1 MRNPFLLLFL
11 IIFSQNVFSQT
22 QDTTAQN
29 RKFELSFGTNILF
42 IPDGKLIDIREE
54 EALIIP
60 TSSILLFGELRPD
73 HKLRIP
79 LFFNLPIETKQ
90 FLVNNQLISERAS
103 PALGAGVQF
112 RLFNIDI
119 DEKSKVEFE
128 LGPLVSL
135 LFDKNSNPRVS
146 PLLAG
151 RFRLQQNENFVMF
164 IGTSFNLGINVV
176 GLFFGTGVLF

>member
-1 MRNPFLLLFL
+1 MKNLFLLLVF
-11 IIFSQNVFSQT
+11 IFISQNIFAQT
-22 QDTTAQN
+22 QDTTSQK
-29 RKFELSFGTNILF
+29 RRFELSFGSNILF
-42 IPDGKLIDIREE
+42 ITQSKLINYRED

-60 TSSILLFGELRPD
+60 TNSVLFFGELRPD
-73 HKLRIP
+73 HRMRIP

-103 PALGAGVQF
+103 PALGAGLQF

-119 DEKSKVEFE
+119 DEKSKIEFE
-128 LGPLVSL
+128 VGPLVSL

-146 PLLAG
+146 PLVAG
-151 RFRLQQNENFVMF
+151 RFRLQQNDHFVMF
-164 IGTSFNLGINVV
+164 IGTSFNFGINIY

>member
-1 MRNPFLLLFL
+1 MLKRKIRPFKK
-11 IIFSQNVFSQT
+11 
-22 QDTTAQN
+22 
-29 RKFELSFGTNILF
+29 RRFELSFGTNILF
-42 IPDGKLIDIREE
+42 IPDSKFIDIREE

-73 HKLRIP
+73 HRMRIP

-103 PALGAGVQF
+103 PALGAGLEF
-112 RLFNIDI
+112 RIFQIEI

-128 LGPLVSL
+128 LGSLVSL
-135 LFDKNSNPRVS
+135 LFDKKSNPRVS

-151 RFRLQQNENFVMF
+151 RFRLQQNDNFVMF
-164 IGTSFNLGINVV
+164 IGTSFNIGINVF
-176 GLFFGTGVLF
+176 GLYFGTGALF

>member
-1 MRNPFLLLFL
+1 MRNLFLLLVCIF
-11 IIFSQNVFSQT
+11 FSQNVFTQT
-22 QDTTAQN
+22 QDSTSQK
-29 RKFELSFGTNILF
+29 RRFELSFGSNILF
-42 IPDGKLIDIREE
+42 IPQSKLIDYREE

-60 TSSILLFGELRPD
+60 TSSVLLFGELRPD
-73 HKLRIP
+73 HRMRIP

-103 PALGAGVQF
+103 PALGAGLQF
-112 RLFNIDI
+112 RLFNIGI

-135 LFDKNSNPRVS
+135 LFDKKSNPKVS

-151 RFRLQQNENFVMF
+151 RFRLQQNDHFVMF
-164 IGTSFNLGINVV
+164 IGTSFNIGINVF